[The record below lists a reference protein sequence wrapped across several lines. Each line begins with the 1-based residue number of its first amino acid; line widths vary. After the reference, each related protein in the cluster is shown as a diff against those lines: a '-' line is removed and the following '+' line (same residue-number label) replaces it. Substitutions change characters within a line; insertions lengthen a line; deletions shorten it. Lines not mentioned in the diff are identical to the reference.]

1 MRYICMICGYVY
13 DDAKEKVPFESLPA
27 SWKCPLCGAAKSD
40 FKPEAIPEAK
50 PAAKMEP
57 ASKSAIINPDSHP
70 VKMEPASQP
79 TKAAPAPASTKAAP
93 PPTAQ
98 IDTPAHK
105 DSDLKK
111 LSPGQL
117 SALCSN
123 LARGCEKQYKPEEA
137 GLFRELADYFASVT
151 PAINDASVENIAALL
166 WSDIDNYSG
175 LRAAS
180 DEASDRGAARVC
192 VWGERVTRMLS
203 SLVIRYLNEG
213 EALLADTN
221 VWVCTVCG
229 FVYIGDEAP
238 ELCPVCKVP
247 AWKFEKIEG
256 GK

>member
-27 SWKCPLCGAAKSD
+27 TWKCPLCGAAKSD
-40 FKPEAIPEAK
+40 FKPEEIPVSK
-50 PAAKMEP
+50 PAAKMKPTSEAANADP
-57 ASKSAIINPDSHP
+57 ALQPANIDPTSAQ
-70 VKMEPASQP
+70 A
-79 TKAAPAPASTKAAP
+79 KAATPS
-93 PPTAQ
+93 TAQ

-151 PAINDASVENIAALL
+151 PAIDDASVENIAALL

-175 LRAAS
+175 LRAAA

-221 VWVCTVCG
+221 IWVCTVCG

>member
-40 FKPEAIPEAK
+40 FKPEEIPAIK
-50 PAAKMEP
+50 PAAK
-57 ASKSAIINPDSHP
+57 
-70 VKMEPASQP
+70 VEPASQP
-79 TKAAPAPASTKAAP
+79 AKAAPASAPTKAATP
-93 PPTAQ
+93 STAQ
-98 IDTPAHK
+98 IDAPVTE

-151 PAINDASVENIAALL
+151 PAIDDASVENIAALL

-175 LRAAS
+175 LRAAA

-221 VWVCTVCG
+221 IWVCTICG

>member
-27 SWKCPLCGAAKSD
+27 TWKCPLCGATKSD

-57 ASKSAIINPDSHP
+57 T
-70 VKMEPASQP
+70 SQP
-79 TKAAPAPASTKAAP
+79 AKAATPS
-93 PPTAQ
+93 TAQ
-98 IDTPAHK
+98 IDAPVTE

-123 LARGCEKQYKPEEA
+123 LARGCEKQYKPVEA

-151 PAINDASVENIAALL
+151 PAIDDASVENIAALL

-175 LRAAS
+175 LRAAA

-221 VWVCTVCG
+221 IWVCTVCG
-229 FVYIGDEAP
+229 FVFIGDEAP